1 MATNPTPRL
10 ETKRLPREKWQ
21 AYFDRF
27 ARQYLGEDEPE
38 TATVE
43 VVSPTLGDQFEVEAV
58 RLLGVS
64 YDPKDN
70 VFELQL
76 ENVDHL
82 VFEPVE
88 IWALEGE
95 GGFLSTLEVVHS
107 DGTKEIIY
115 LRKSSPL
122 GPRDDASV
130 ASP

>member
-1 MATNPTPRL
+1 MATKPTPRI
-10 ETKRLPREKWQ
+10 ETKRIPREQWQ

-27 ARQYLGEDEPE
+27 AHQYLSDDEPE
-38 TATVE
+38 TATIE
-43 VVSPTLGDQFEVEAV
+43 LVSPTLGDQFEVKAL

-76 ENVDHL
+76 EDVDHL

-88 IWALEGE
+88 IWVLEGE
-95 GGFLSTLEVVHS
+95 GGFISTLEVLHS

-115 LRKSSPL
+115 LRKGSPL
-122 GPRDDASV
+122 GPSDDASV
-130 ASP
+130 PSP